1 MPKKLDY
8 SAAWAEAMT
17 LLKMHREAI
26 VAIAGFF
33 LFVVGWASAYLLPQ
47 PDLAGVATIT
57 EMAEILNAHLRAN
70 WMFILPTGLVGL
82 YGGLVLYV
90 LLTRTDLPTVG
101 DALTNALSI
110 FIPYFFANL
119 LVTFLIIGGLFAFL
133 LPGFYLVGRLAI
145 LPCVL
150 ADEPALGVIGA
161 IKRSWDT
168 TKNVGWSVALLVLC
182 VTIMIWIVSQVV
194 GLVVG
199 LLCILAAGPGGI
211 PIVQT
216 GFAALLASIG
226 AVISVAL
233 IVAIYRQL
241 SAEPSVIR

>member
-8 SAAWAEAMT
+8 SAAWAEAIT

-26 VAIAGFF
+26 VAIAAFF

-47 PDLAGVATIT
+47 PDLAGVTTIA

-90 LLTRTDLPTVG
+90 LLTRTDLP
-101 DALTNALSI
+101 
-110 FIPYFFANL
+110 IPYFFANL
-119 LVTFLIIGGLFAFL
+119 LVTFLIIGGLFALL

-150 ADEPALGVIGA
+150 ANEPALGVIGS